1 MSTVGFET
9 QVEPDF
15 QFLAGSRQRGWCQ
28 YVRGVP
34 DYAKGGEGEKRGGGR
49 LMPEEEEEE

>member
-15 QFLAGSRQRGWCQ
+15 QFLAGLRQHWQCQ

-34 DYAKGGEGEKRGGGR
+34 DYAKGGEGEKRGGR
-49 LMPEEEEEE
+49 LMPEEE